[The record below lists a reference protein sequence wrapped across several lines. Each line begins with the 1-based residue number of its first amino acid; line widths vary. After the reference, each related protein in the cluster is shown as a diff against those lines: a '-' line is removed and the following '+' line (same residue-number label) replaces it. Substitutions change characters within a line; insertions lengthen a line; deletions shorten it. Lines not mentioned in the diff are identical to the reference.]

1 MILKIYLK
9 GSKPIQIPDFIQV
22 NKDHGYQS
30 VYFFDMPK
38 KFFYGRIIEIEADVH
53 QIDSWVNDLISQK
66 IEVYKE
72 CL

>member
-9 GSKPIQIPDFIQV
+9 GNKTIQIPDFIQLK
-22 NKDHGYQS
+22 KDHGYQS

-38 KFFYGRIIEIEADVH
+38 KFFYGRIIEIEADVQ
-53 QIDSWVNDLISQK
+53 QIDSWVSELNSNN

-72 CL
+72 SL